1 MPSVVLQQVSNKFA
15 RDNASK
21 TLDKPIALKYVEKY
35 LPPEY
40 FKKIE
45 SKCLDGK
52 VYIWGAKAERVHQ
65 FGKMPHGQSLVLFR
79 RNATVYKCGV
89 LIQWVYNPVLAEHL
103 WGHDNDNETW
113 GMIFFLKDTK
123 DLSVSAT
130 EINELIERKTSDN
143 WQALTAVISPVAEKV
158 IEFVK
163 SKLTERLNQK
173 GDA

>member
-79 RNATVYKCGV
+79 RNATVYKCGCSFSGYTTQFWRSICGV
-89 LIQWVYNPVLAEHL
+89 TIM
-103 WGHDNDNETW
+103 T
-113 GMIFFLKDTK
+113 TK
-123 DLSVSAT
+123 RGA
-130 EINELIERKTSDN
+130 
-143 WQALTAVISPVAEKV
+143 
-158 IEFVK
+158 
-163 SKLTERLNQK
+163 
-173 GDA
+173 